1 MLNKNTYI
9 FLAHLFLFVVRAK
22 NICLYCRHNH
32 KASSNTKKSTS
43 VYDGMEDLIPFLI
56 EINDL
61 SVDNG
66 NAINKLSDEG
76 EFIHQKLNHN
86 QAEKKFLRKGR
97 KKDKYGHGDSKFDQ
111 LVGVG
116 KNQQKSHKSK
126 RNHVTI
132 MQHNLPQMDQTIEE
146 MINDFLNDDE
156 NDELSITYEQP
167 EPIITGIYKSE
178 HGDFTNEKQH
188 EANVVRRKDSDMVKL
203 FPIDISDQAWE
214 DLYVMKDRS
223 KYGNSDDYIYSNLSQ
238 GIDFDNVISLEHFD
252 EILNNLDGLDQVVTI
267 PFKK

>member
-1 MLNKNTYI
+1 
-9 FLAHLFLFVVRAK
+9 
-22 NICLYCRHNH
+22 
-32 KASSNTKKSTS
+32 
-43 VYDGMEDLIPFLI
+43 MEDLIPFLF

-61 SVDNG
+61 NVDNG
-66 NAINKLSDEG
+66 NAINKLSDED
-76 EFIHQKLNHN
+76 EFIHQKMNHDK
-86 QAEKKFLRKGR
+86 AEKKFFSKGR
-97 KKDKYGHGDSKFDQ
+97 KKDKYGHGDSKFN
-111 LVGVG
+111 LVVGVG
-116 KNQQKSHKSK
+116 NKKQKSNKSK

-132 MQHNLPQMDQTIEE
+132 MQHNLPEMDQTIEE
-146 MINDFLNDDE
+146 MIHDFLNDDE

-188 EANVVRRKDSDMVKL
+188 EANIVRRKDSDLVDDES

-214 DLYVMKDRS
+214 DLYVMNDRS

-252 EILNNLDGLDQVVTI
+252 EILNNLDGLDQVVKI